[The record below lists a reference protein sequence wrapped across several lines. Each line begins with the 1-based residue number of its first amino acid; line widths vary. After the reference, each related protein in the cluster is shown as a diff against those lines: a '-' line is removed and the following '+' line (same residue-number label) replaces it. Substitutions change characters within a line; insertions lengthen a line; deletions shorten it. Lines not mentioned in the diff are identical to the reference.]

1 MNSKQIAQI
10 VYEANRAFS
19 EVEGAVAGP
28 PWDSLC
34 NEEKEEIVLSVE
46 RLSKSSG
53 SSYAAHHNNW
63 LAAAREA
70 GWRYGPVLNEATR
83 EHPCFVPYE
92 QLSEKQKKNDR
103 MIVELVR
110 ALI

>member
-19 EVEGAVAGP
+19 EVEGAVAGR
-28 PWDSLC
+28 PWDSL
-34 NEEKEEIVLSVE
+34 NDEEKEGIVLSVE

-53 SSYAAHHNNW
+53 ASYEAHHNNW
-63 LAAAREA
+63 LASARES
-70 GWRYGPVLNEATR
+70 GWKYGPVLNEATR
-83 EHPCFVPYE
+83 ERPCFVPYE
-92 QLSEKQKKNDR
+92 QLSEKQKKNAR
-103 MIVELVR
+103 MTVELVR